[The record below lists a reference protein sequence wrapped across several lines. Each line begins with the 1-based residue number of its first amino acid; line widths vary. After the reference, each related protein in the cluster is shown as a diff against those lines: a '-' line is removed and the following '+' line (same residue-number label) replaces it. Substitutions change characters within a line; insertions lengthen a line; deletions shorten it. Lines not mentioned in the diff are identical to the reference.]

1 MPATKYPP
9 GPTDWCC
16 GFSILPKL
24 TADFIK
30 FYAEMQAKHG
40 DVICMRLGPYLD
52 YTFFHPD
59 AVRELLVTQAKH
71 FVRFEVPIK
80 VLSQWNR
87 KSLLIV
93 EGAAW
98 QRQRRMVQ
106 PAFHPRRFA
115 GYTAAMAAMID
126 EKLNEWSRQ
135 ATAGTT
141 ELELN
146 VAMTDLTLQIIGRT
160 LFGADLQEEAASIG
174 KAVAILSE
182 VGVQEFT
189 SPVVL
194 PDWLP
199 LAAKRQKKWAMRH
212 LDGVVRGFIRQWRE
226 KHEDRGDLLSMLLL
240 AVDEEG
246 DKSKLD
252 DEQVRDEAM
261 TLLLAGHDTTAAGL
275 VWCLYH
281 LAKFP
286 DVLARVRSEA
296 DRVYGARPPA
306 FADIAQLEYTQRVV
320 KESLRLF
327 PPAIG
332 AFGRRAIEPVTIGGY
347 QLPKNAICR
356 PFFYSTH
363 HDARWFPDPERF
375 DPDRFLPE
383 QEAGRPQFA
392 YSPFGGGPRVCI
404 GQHFAMTEMVL
415 ATSMIARRFDL
426 SLVPGQPPLDRPE
439 NLSQNLSLR
448 PKHGLRIAFRPV
460 GVPASAGSP

>member
-1 MPATKYPP
+1 MPATAYPP
-9 GPTDWCC
+9 GPKDWCF

-24 TADFIK
+24 TKDFIK
-30 FYAEMQAKHG
+30 FYAEMQAQHG
-40 DVICMRLGPYLD
+40 DVIFMRLGPYLD

-71 FVRFEVPIK
+71 FVRMEVPIK
-80 VLSQWNR
+80 VIKQWNR
-87 KSLLIV
+87 NSLLTV
-93 EGAAW
+93 EGEAW

-115 GYTAAMAAMID
+115 GYTAAMATMID
-126 EKLNEWSRQ
+126 EKLKEWTKR
-135 ATAGTT
+135 AGSGSA

-146 VAMTDLTLQIIGRT
+146 AAMTDLTLQIIGRT
-160 LFGADLQEEAASIG
+160 LFGADLREEAADIG
-174 KAVAILSE
+174 RAVAILSE
-182 VGVQEFT
+182 LSVQEFT
-189 SPVVL
+189 APVVL
-194 PDWLP
+194 PDWFP
-199 LAAKRQKKWAMRH
+199 LEAKRQKRWAMQH

-286 DVLARVRSEA
+286 EVLARVRAEA
-296 DRVYGARPPA
+296 NRVYGQRQPT
-306 FADIAQLEYTQRVV
+306 FADVPQLEYTQRVV

-332 AFGRRAIEPVTIGGY
+332 TFSRRAIEPVTIGGY
-347 QLPKNAICR
+347 TLPRNAICR
-356 PFFYSTH
+356 PFFYATH

-383 QEAGRPQFA
+383 QEAARPQFA

-404 GQHFAMTEMVL
+404 GQQFAMTEMVL
-415 ATSMIARRFDL
+415 ATSMIGHRFEL
-426 SLVPGQPPLDRPE
+426 SVCAGQPPLDRPE

-448 PKHGLRIAFRPV
+448 PKHGLRVEFRPV
-460 GVPASAGSP
+460 SSN